1 MQYFSVAPHG
11 AVFRC
16 ECAVQCLLCSH
27 IQGMCLILFAGHCVG
42 NSAIVVPKGF
52 LEKLPRARSPGDL
65 ILNVMPDE

>member
-1 MQYFSVAPHG
+1 MQYFSVIPHG

-27 IQGMCLILFAGHCVG
+27 IQGMCLILSAGHCVG

-52 LEKLPRARSPGDL
+52 LEKLPRAQSPGDL

>member
-1 MQYFSVAPHG
+1 MQYFSVVPHG

-27 IQGMCLILFAGHCVG
+27 IQGMCLILSAGHCVG

-52 LEKLPRARSPGDL
+52 LEKLPRARSPRDL
-65 ILNVMPDE
+65 ILHVMPDE